1 MTGMQL
7 LLSIWVSSPQGS
19 VTSFY
24 CSVMART
31 IENKKLGA
39 ATMSDIVSTRLF
51 SNEPGGFRS

>member
-7 LLSIWVSSPQGS
+7 LLSIWVSSSQGS
-19 VTSFY
+19 VTFY

-39 ATMSDIVSTRLF
+39 ATMSDIVSTQLF
-51 SNEPGGFRS
+51 SNEPGGLRS